1 MRKTGKEEFLEIYKE
16 LESVLSDNGFAW
28 NGSKGPLAQYEDTLS
43 ADSEVRRGLQQC
55 RIMRNS
61 YQHENRVLFL
71 PTEDAVKL
79 LKDLVSRL
87 DRRRYAK
94 DEMKKPKKFT
104 LADKPVAASP
114 MADLITKGHTLPVV
128 SDTGEYIGAVNE
140 HVFLLL
146 CLAVVCR
153 GRPGTVQLKTLLRE
167 PAIKDAMEKAAEVVQ
182 VDTPFSELEEGH
194 VYAVTD
200 KNGKY
205 KGMIER

>member
-1 MRKTGKEEFLEIYKE
+1 MKRTGKEEFLEIYKE
-16 LESVLSDNGFAW
+16 LENVLSDNGFAW
-28 NGSKGPLAQYEDTLS
+28 NGSMGPLSQYEDSLP
-43 ADSEVRRGLQQC
+43 ADSEIRRGLQQC

-79 LKDLVSRL
+79 LRNLVSRL

-104 LADKPVAASP
+104 LEDKPATASP

-128 SDTGEYIGAVNE
+128 SDTGEYMGAVNE

-153 GRPGTVQLKTLLRE
+153 SRPGTVPIRTLLRE
-167 PAIKDAMEKAAEVVQ
+167 QAIKDAMEKAAEVVQ
-182 VDTPFSELEEGH
+182 TDTLFSELEEGH

-205 KGMIER
+205 RGMIER